1 MQSVYLSTGEFAKLC
16 GVKKATLFH
25 YDEIGLLSPERVE
38 SNGYRRYTEQQV
50 LLFDLIDSLR
60 SIGTPLEEIR
70 NYIKHRSP
78 QRLEELL
85 EEKQE
90 QLRRQE
96 QEIRR
101 LRRLMNNTLS
111 ELRQGR
117 SAQCGAVTIEEQ
129 ESCCL
134 IVTPIPP
141 ECRQNDRL
149 FLQTMGDHLRYCSQ
163 HRLFHHFPL
172 GEVVRRQDFTA
183 GDFHSSYLCSR
194 VDQPLRSER
203 LLRLPGGLHAV
214 FYHQGGYDA
223 LPRSY
228 EALFHYLTDHG
239 YEAAGDVLE
248 EDLLYYL
255 SQPDDADYVLKIRVP
270 VALKTK

>member
-70 NYIKHRSP
+70 DYIEHRSA
-78 QRLEELL
+78 QRLEQLL
-85 EEKQE
+85 TEKQE

-101 LRRLMNNTLS
+101 LRRLMNNTAA
-111 ELRQGR
+111 ELRQGQ
-117 SAQCGAVTIEEQ
+117 SVQCGTVTIEEQ
-129 ESCCL
+129 EECCL

-141 ECRQNDRL
+141 NCRQDDRL
-149 FLQTMGDHLRYCSQ
+149 FLQTMSDHLRYCSQ

-172 GEVVRRQDFTA
+172 GEVVRQEDFA
-183 GDFHSSYLCSR
+183 VGEFRSSFLCSR
-194 VDQPLRSER
+194 VDHPLRSER

-214 FYHQGGYDA
+214 LYHKGGYDA
-223 LPRSY
+223 LPQSY
-228 EALFHYLTDHG
+228 AALFHYLAEHG

-270 VALKTK
+270 VKRNSR